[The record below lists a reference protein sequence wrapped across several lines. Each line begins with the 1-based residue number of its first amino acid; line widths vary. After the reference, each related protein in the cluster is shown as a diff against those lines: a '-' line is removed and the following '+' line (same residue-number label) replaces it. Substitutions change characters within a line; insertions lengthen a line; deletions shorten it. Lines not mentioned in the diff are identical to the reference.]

1 MKVTST
7 FGKDQATELL
17 PFTRA
22 IRLLWIVCN
31 RIHIYVFWLPGNYH
45 SIFFICS
52 NLFFYL
58 FVFLLFKTKIVESI
72 TRSAFGV
79 QNRMNTM
86 LKIAYPITIKLQLV
100 ISNECKLIHSNS
112 IQRALCV
119 GQIESP
125 MGGRWTHKNDI
136 KNDLQLNWNQ
146 FQCESLVKRE
156 KNSKKLWNTT
166 ILIIYR
172 FLFLQL
178 FLFCYSVHIIHIQ
191 VW

>member
-7 FGKDQATELL
+7 FGKDRATELL

-52 NLFFYL
+52 NLFIYL

-166 ILIIYR
+166 ILIIS
-172 FLFLQL
+172 FLISTIVSFLL
-178 FLFCYSVHIIHIQ
+178 FSAHYTYTSI
-191 VW
+191 W